1 MTKRSGC
8 APYAAA
14 STTVTM
20 RAHRRGVAEVDDGRL
35 QESEPAV
42 MMVVVVPA
50 KERVAE
56 RAAIFDPP
64 EAVRKLRAIFQRP
77 ELGFGER
84 IVIGPVWPALG

>member
-1 MTKRSGC
+1 MRPVRGGQHH
-8 APYAAA
+8 
-14 STTVTM
+14 VTM

-56 RAAIFDPP
+56 RAAIFDRP
-64 EAVRKLRAIFQRP
+64 EAVRKRRAIVQRP

-84 IVIGPVWPALG
+84 IVLGPVWPALG